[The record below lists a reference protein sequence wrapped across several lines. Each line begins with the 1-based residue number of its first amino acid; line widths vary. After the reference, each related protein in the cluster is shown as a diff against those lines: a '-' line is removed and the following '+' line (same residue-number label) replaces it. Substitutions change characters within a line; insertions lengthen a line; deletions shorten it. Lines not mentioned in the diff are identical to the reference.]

1 VGTALFNKCAENK
14 ANSKTTNILIENVN
28 AIVSLLKNEVFQGML
43 CYCKLKE
50 LTLYFKKKMIF
61 FYAEEKSIFDPAHF
75 VIIVSSSQM
84 PSCICYLISYCLL

>member
-50 LTLYFKKKMIF
+50 LTLYFKKNDI
-61 FYAEEKSIFDPAHF
+61 FYAEKKSIFDPAHF

>member
-50 LTLYFKKKMIF
+50 LTLYFKKNDI
-61 FYAEEKSIFDPAHF
+61 FYAEKKSIFDPTHF
-75 VIIVSSSQM
+75 TIIVSSSQM